1 MSHAQ
6 AQLAAL
12 ATNAALLR
20 RSGSELN
27 AELCKP
33 ATTPAMP
40 DPASASAATAT
51 TTQAQQLPSN
61 DTSNSSKALIH
72 ALECLQNKIKSMET
86 QKAAMVS
93 DFESQKTRS
102 AGELAE
108 LRLLCSRQ
116 EQELA
121 ELRRH
126 SDDRI
131 EQART
136 SEQAA
141 VDAWEK
147 TGVLNAALARA
158 NAQVEQVSQ
167 QLQLRDEE
175 LAAIREQLSRASDAV
190 SNAGS
195 RAAEYSDR
203 VTETASELS
212 HARAELHAARLE
224 SEAAQER
231 AAAAERMLQELR
243 SSAAAAS
250 EAEKT
255 ERARAEYASA
265 SLRSILNLS
274 THAAAELPRELQYGL
289 PTDVPSWMA
298 DPLTAATQLSA
309 SQPEPQPEPRLDC
322 SDESQIN
329 SANQSFTDRVS
340 QHSSSTIDP
349 HSSNEHQ
356 SSVPGHTTA
365 AAMAASAA
373 AAAAQ
378 QMGPRI
384 PGLPGYYLDVRAK
397 LDPKYKPVRDRAEKI
412 AGHSQQVWVPAGP
425 ALSDGR
431 RAPASPNSRHTAS
444 MHSSDIRRGSSS
456 AKKSKAPKSKGRGRQ
471 SRRPASAPAR
481 RSRVARA
488 SVGGATRSSTPR
500 ANQERKKGG
509 SRKQLKSSDASR
521 SRMRKSTDQR
531 NNAMS
536 VNPSASV
543 EKQIAALAT
552 ACEGAQPDRTQACE
566 RLIATTRAEIDVSA
580 SYICECLE
588 CKIWRTCLHIYRGY
602 ASASVDCGNSTG
614 SSNSKPACVPQSLNR
629 SAVHATGTTDSMLL
643 MLNIQ
648 QKMIQLEAAES
659 CLRSLSG

>member
-1 MSHAQ
+1 MSQAE
-6 AQLAAL
+6 AQLTAL

-27 AELCKP
+27 AELRGSVP
-33 ATTPAMP
+33 APGVAHTSSTPAV
-40 DPASASAATAT
+40 AVSSAAAAAAAAAVTTTT
-51 TTQAQQLPSN
+51 TTQAQQLPG
-61 DTSNSSKALIH
+61 TIASNSSKALIH

-121 ELRRH
+121 GLRRH
-126 SDDRI
+126 TDDHV

-141 VDAWEK
+141 LDAWEK
-147 TGVLNAALARA
+147 TGVLNAALSRA

-167 QLQLRDEE
+167 QLQVRDEE

-231 AAAAERMLQELR
+231 AAIAERMLQELR
-243 SSAAAAS
+243 DSAAAA
-250 EAEKT
+250 AEGEKA
-255 ERARAEYASA
+255 ERTRAEYASA

-274 THAAAELPRELQYGL
+274 THAAAELPHELQHGS
-289 PTDVPSWMA
+289 PHDVRSWMA
-298 DPLTAATQLSA
+298 DPLAAATQLSA
-309 SQPEPQPEPRLDC
+309 SQPEPQPEPQPDHNY
-322 SDESQIN
+322 EAGVN
-329 SANQSFTDRVS
+329 SVNQSFADRAS
-340 QHSSSTIDP
+340 LQSSSTITP
-349 HSSNEHQ
+349 HSPAETNVSGN
-356 SSVPGHTTA
+356 PTA

-378 QMGPRI
+378 RIGPRI
-384 PGLPGYYLDVRAK
+384 PGLPGYYLDVQAK

-412 AGHSQQVWVPAGP
+412 VTNSQQVWVPAGP

-431 RAPASPNSRHTAS
+431 RAPASPNSRHAVS
-444 MHSSDIRRGSSS
+444 MHSSDIRGGFPSE
-456 AKKSKAPKSKGRGRQ
+456 KQSKARKPKGRGRQ

-481 RSRVARA
+481 RPSAARA
-488 SVGGATRSSTPR
+488 AVGGATRSSTSR
-500 ANQERKKGG
+500 ANQKSKKGSSTKQPTRKKP
-509 SRKQLKSSDASR
+509 KSSKALR
-521 SRMRKSTDQR
+521 SEMRNLTRD
-531 NNAMS
+531 NATR
-536 VNPSASV
+536 VNTSESV
-543 EKQIAALAT
+543 EKQIAALAA
-552 ACEGAQPDRTQACE
+552 ACGGTQPDVTDQRKACE
-566 RLIATTRAEIDVSA
+566 RLIATTRADIDVSA
-580 SYICECLE
+580 SYNCLL
-588 CKIWRTCLHIYRGY
+588 TRGLRK
-602 ASASVDCGNSTG
+602 SAQHAQYKHAQYTQNTMSIG
-614 SSNSKPACVPQSLNR
+614 ACRLQ
-629 SAVHATGTTDSMLL
+629 
-643 MLNIQ
+643 
-648 QKMIQLEAAES
+648 
-659 CLRSLSG
+659 

>member
-1 MSHAQ
+1 MSQAH

-27 AELCKP
+27 AELSAP
-33 ATTPAMP
+33 ATTPPVA
-40 DPASASAATAT
+40 DPTSAAAATTA
-51 TTQAQQLPSN
+51 TTQAQQLPGSN
-61 DTSNSSKALIH
+61 ASNSSKALIH

-243 SSAAAAS
+243 SSAAAAT

-255 ERARAEYASA
+255 ERARAEYASS

-274 THAAAELPRELQYGL
+274 THVAAELPHELQYGL

-298 DPLTAATQLSA
+298 DPLAAATQLSA
-309 SQPEPQPEPRLDC
+309 SQPEPQPEPQLDC
-322 SDESQIN
+322 CYGTQIN

-340 QHSSSTIDP
+340 LHSPSTIDP

-356 SSVPGHTTA
+356 SSVPGHPTA

-378 QMGPRI
+378 RMGPRI

-397 LDPKYKPVRDRAEKI
+397 LDPKYKPVRDRAEQI
-412 AGHSQQVWVPAGP
+412 AAHSKQVWVPAGP

-431 RAPASPNSRHTAS
+431 RAPASPTSRHTAS
-444 MHSSDIRRGSSS
+444 MHSSDIRRGSPS
-456 AKKSKAPKSKGRGRQ
+456 AKTSKARKPKGRGRQ

-481 RSRVARA
+481 RPRVARPA
-488 SVGGATRSSTPR
+488 VGGATRSSTPR
-500 ANQERKKGG
+500 ANQKKKG
-509 SRKQLKSSDASR
+509 SSTKEPKSSDTTKSG
-521 SRMRKSTDQR
+521 MRKSTHQR
-531 NNAMS
+531 DNAMS
-536 VNPSASV
+536 VNASASV

-552 ACEGAQPDRTQACE
+552 ACGGAQPDYKQACE
-566 RLIATTRAEIDVSA
+566 RLIASTRAEIDVSV
-580 SYICECLE
+580 I
-588 CKIWRTCLHIYRGY
+588 H
-602 ASASVDCGNSTG
+602 
-614 SSNSKPACVPQSLNR
+614 
-629 SAVHATGTTDSMLL
+629 LL
-643 MLNIQ
+643 TFAMPEI
-648 QKMIQLEAAES
+648 S
-659 CLRSLSG
+659 R